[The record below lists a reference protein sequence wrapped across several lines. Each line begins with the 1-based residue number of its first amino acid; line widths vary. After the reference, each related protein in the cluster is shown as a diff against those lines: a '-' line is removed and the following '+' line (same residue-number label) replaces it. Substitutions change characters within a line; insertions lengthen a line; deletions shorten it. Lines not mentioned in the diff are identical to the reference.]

1 MRLPRHAEAAFD
13 PAIATGRA
21 YDSSAMFSK
30 PGMKLQNGRTQTP
43 EEGGT

>member
-1 MRLPRHAEAAFD
+1 MKLPPHAEAAFD

-21 YDSSAMFSK
+21 YDSSARFSK
-30 PGMKLQNGRTQTP
+30 AGTKLQNGRTQTP